1 MERPSVAMRHL
12 DLRCRGPGCD
22 VVASGEL
29 DPGRV
34 SEVSSS
40 VPQVL
45 FSMEDT
51 TVNIIELYAPRLDAL
66 RPAGVDEPQA
76 GSGEV
81 LVRLRAASLNFLD
94 IAVASGRYPGPTFPM
109 VPVADGAGEIAALGD
124 GVEDWAVG
132 DRVMPHF
139 LPDWQDGQLTPSA
152 LAARRGVTRPGSLA
166 EYVVVPA
173 ASLVAVPDHLSF
185 LEAATLPVAA
195 TTAWRAVRSAAIGPH
210 STVLLLGTG
219 GVSIFALQFAKA
231 HGAHVVMT
239 SSSDEK
245 LARARALGADR
256 TINYRQTP
264 DWSAEVLRLTGGRG
278 ADLVLETGGAET
290 LAQSVNAAAMA
301 GTVFVIGFLT
311 GTQPSI
317 DVIPVMEKEVR
328 IQGNHT
334 GPVAALRAAAA
345 AIAAHRL
352 VPVVDRVFEMR
363 DAAAAYAHLAEGR
376 SHFGKIA
383 IDVGD

>member
-1 MERPSVAMRHL
+1 MR
-12 DLRCRGPGCD
+12 DECPKSPCAIRQVP
-22 VVASGEL
+22 
-29 DPGRV
+29 V
-34 SEVSSS
+34 SIKDAT
-40 VPQVL
+40 L
-45 FSMEDT
+45 
-51 TVNIIELYAPRLDAL
+51 NIIELSAPSLNAL
-66 RPAGVDEPQA
+66 RPASRDVPRP

-94 IAVASGRYPGPTFPM
+94 IAVASGTYPGPTFPM
-109 VPVADGAGEIAALGD
+109 VPVADGAGEVAELGD
-124 GVEDWAVG
+124 GVEHWVVG

-139 LPDWQDGQLTPSA
+139 LPDWQDGLLTPST
-152 LAARRGVTRPGSLA
+152 LDARRGVTRPGSLA
-166 EYVVVPA
+166 EYVAVPA
-173 ASLVAVPDHLSF
+173 VSLVAVPDHLSF
-185 LEAATLPVAA
+185 VQAATLPVAA

-231 HGAHVVMT
+231 HGARVIIT

-245 LARARALGADR
+245 LARARELGADC

-264 DWSAEVLRLTGGRG
+264 DWAAEALRLTAGRG

-290 LAQSVNAAAMA
+290 FAQSVSAAAMA

-311 GTQPSI
+311 GTQPTF
-317 DVIPVMEKEVR
+317 DVVPVMEKEVR

-334 GPVAALRAAAA
+334 GPVAALRAASA
-345 AIAAHRL
+345 AIAAHQL
-352 VPVVDRVFEMR
+352 VPVVDRVFEMG
-363 DAAAAYAHLAEGR
+363 DAAAAYAYLAEGR

-383 IDVGD
+383 INIGE